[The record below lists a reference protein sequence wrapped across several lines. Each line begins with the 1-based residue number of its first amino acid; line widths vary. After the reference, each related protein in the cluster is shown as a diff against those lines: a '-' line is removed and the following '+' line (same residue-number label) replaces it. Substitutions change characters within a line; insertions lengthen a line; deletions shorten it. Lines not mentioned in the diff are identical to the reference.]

1 LALALPKDSW
11 IRRRSEGNVMS
22 NALKLLQEKCGC
34 SPDGSFG
41 PNTARGIVK
50 HYELSPERGAHL
62 IGQVIHE
69 SGSFKLTR
77 ENLNYSVES
86 MMRVWPSRFPT
97 KESAEPYARNPK
109 ALAENVYFGRM
120 GNDSKEKASLYIGR
134 GFLQLTGYDNVKA
147 FASDMG
153 KHEVMTDPSLLEED
167 YAMDTAIW
175 FFQKNNLWK
184 ICDEGVSDDTVKR
197 LTRKINGGY
206 TGLDHRIKET
216 NRVYDWVK

>member
-1 LALALPKDSW
+1 
-11 IRRRSEGNVMS
+11 
-22 NALKLLQEKCGC
+22 
-34 SPDGSFG
+34 
-41 PNTARGIVK
+41 
-50 HYELSPERGAHL
+50 
-62 IGQVIHE
+62 
-69 SGSFKLTR
+69 
-77 ENLNYSVES
+77 
-86 MMRVWPSRFPT
+86 MRVWPSRFPT

-134 GFLQLTGYDNVKA
+134 GFLQLTGFFNVKA

-153 KHEVMTDPSLLEED
+153 KPEVIEDPSLLEKE

-184 ICDEGVSDDTVKR
+184 ICDEGVNDSVVKK
-197 LTRKINGGY
+197 LTKKINGGY

-216 NRVYDWVK
+216 NKIYEWVKG

>member
-1 LALALPKDSW
+1 
-11 IRRRSEGNVMS
+11 MS
-22 NALKLLQEKCGC
+22 DALKSLQSKCGC

-41 PNTARGIVK
+41 PNTARAIVK

-62 IGQVIHE
+62 LGQVVHE
-69 SGSFKLTR
+69 SGSFKLTK
-77 ENLNYSVES
+77 ENLNYSVEA

-97 KESAEPYARNPK
+97 KESAEPYAKNPK

-134 GFLQLTGYDNVKA
+134 GFLQLTGFSNVKA

-153 KHEVMTDPSLLEED
+153 KPEVIEDPSLLEKE

-184 ICDEGVSDDTVKR
+184 ICDEGVNDSVVKK
-197 LTRKINGGY
+197 LTKKINGGY

-216 NRVYDWVK
+216 KKIYEWVKG

>member
-1 LALALPKDSW
+1 
-11 IRRRSEGNVMS
+11 MS

-62 IGQVIHE
+62 LGQVIHE

-184 ICDEGVSDDTVKR
+184 ICDEGVNDDTVKR

>member
-1 LALALPKDSW
+1 
-11 IRRRSEGNVMS
+11 MS
-22 NALKLLQEKCGC
+22 NALKILQEKCGC

-50 HYELSPERGAHL
+50 HYELSAERGAHL

-77 ENLNYSVES
+77 ENLNYSAKS

-97 KESAEPYARNPK
+97 EESAEPYARNPK

-120 GNDSKEKASLYIGR
+120 GNDTKEKASLYIGR
-134 GFLQLTGYDNVKA
+134 GFLQLTGYNNVRA

-153 KHEVMTDPSLLEED
+153 KPEVMEDPSLLEED

-175 FFQKNNLWK
+175 FFQSNDLWK
-184 ICDEGVSDDTVKR
+184 ICDEGVNDDTIKR

-216 NRVYDWVK
+216 NKVYEWLN

>member
-1 LALALPKDSW
+1 
-11 IRRRSEGNVMS
+11 MS

-62 IGQVIHE
+62 LGQVIHE

-153 KHEVMTDPSLLEED
+153 KDEVMTDPSLLEED

>member
-1 LALALPKDSW
+1 
-11 IRRRSEGNVMS
+11 MS
-22 NALKLLQEKCGC
+22 NALKILQEKCGC
-34 SPDGSFG
+34 TPDGSFG

-77 ENLNYSVES
+77 ENLNYSVEA
-86 MMRVWPSRFPT
+86 MMRVWPKRFPT
-97 KESAEPYARNPK
+97 EESAKPYSRNPK
-109 ALAENVYFGRM
+109 ALADKVYSGRM
-120 GNDSKEKASLYIGR
+120 GNKEGEGHKWIGR
-134 GFLQLTGYDNVKA
+134 GFLQLTGYNNVRS
-147 FASDMG
+147 FASDMRLPD
-153 KHEVMTDPSLLEED
+153 VLNNPTLLEED

-175 FFQKNNLWK
+175 FFRKNNLWK
-184 ICDEGVSDDTVKR
+184 ICDEGVNDDVVKR

-216 NRVYDWVK
+216 KKVYEWVK

>member
-1 LALALPKDSW
+1 
-11 IRRRSEGNVMS
+11 MS
-22 NALKLLQEKCGC
+22 NALKILQEKCGC

-50 HYELSPERGAHL
+50 HYELSAERGAHL
-62 IGQVIHE
+62 LGQVIHE

-134 GFLQLTGYDNVKA
+134 GFLQLTGFNNVKA

-153 KHEVMTDPSLLEED
+153 KPEVMTDPSLLEED

-184 ICDEGVSDDTVKR
+184 ICDEGVNDDTIKR

-216 NRVYDWVK
+216 NKVYEWVK

>member
-1 LALALPKDSW
+1 
-11 IRRRSEGNVMS
+11 MS
-22 NALKLLQEKCGC
+22 DALKSLQSKCGC

-41 PNTARGIVK
+41 PNTARAIVK
-50 HYELSPERGAHL
+50 HYELSPKRGAHL
-62 IGQVIHE
+62 LGQVVHE

-77 ENLNYSVES
+77 ENLNYSAES

-134 GFLQLTGYDNVKA
+134 GFLQLTGFSNVKA

-153 KHEVMTDPSLLEED
+153 KPEVIEDPSLLEKE

-175 FFQKNNLWK
+175 FFKKNNLWK
-184 ICDEGVSDDTVKR
+184 ICDEGVSDSVIRK
-197 LTRKINGGY
+197 LTKKINGGY

-216 NRVYDWVK
+216 NKIYEWVKG

>member
-1 LALALPKDSW
+1 
-11 IRRRSEGNVMS
+11 MS
-22 NALKLLQEKCGC
+22 HALKLLQEKCGC

-62 IGQVIHE
+62 LGQVIHE

-134 GFLQLTGYDNVKA
+134 GFLQLTGFNNVKA

-153 KHEVMTDPSLLEED
+153 KPEVMEDPSLLEED

-184 ICDEGVSDDTVKR
+184 ICDEGVNDDTVKR

-206 TGLDHRIKET
+206 TGLDHRIEET

>member
-1 LALALPKDSW
+1 
-11 IRRRSEGNVMS
+11 MS
-22 NALKLLQEKCGC
+22 DALKSLQSKCGC

-41 PNTARGIVK
+41 PNTARAIVK

-62 IGQVIHE
+62 LGQVVHE

-77 ENLNYSVES
+77 ENLNYSAES

-134 GFLQLTGYDNVKA
+134 GFLQLTGFSNVKA

-153 KHEVMTDPSLLEED
+153 KPEVIEDPSLLEKE

-184 ICDEGVSDDTVKR
+184 ICDEGVNNSVVKK
-197 LTRKINGGY
+197 LTKKINGGY

-216 NRVYDWVK
+216 NKIYEWVKG